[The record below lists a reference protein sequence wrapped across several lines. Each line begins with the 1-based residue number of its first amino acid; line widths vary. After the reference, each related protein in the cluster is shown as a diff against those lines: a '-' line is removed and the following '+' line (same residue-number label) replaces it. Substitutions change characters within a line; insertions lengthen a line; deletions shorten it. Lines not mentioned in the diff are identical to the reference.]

1 MGLYIYTVGACLF
14 LRIRSRYVSKRIKT
28 VPNHKNQFGDRY
40 RPYSKFMS
48 IKTIQNFVNIQFSFN
63 YSDGLIFSI
72 IILRNITKNF
82 I

>member
-28 VPNHKNQFGDRY
+28 VPNRKNQFGDRY

-48 IKTIQNFVNIQFSFN
+48 IKTITFNFL
-63 YSDGLIFSI
+63 LITVMDLYFQYD
-72 IILRNITKNF
+72 F
-82 I
+82 A